1 MGRHG
6 VAISGKW
13 RARED
18 AAAALEGEEINVDAK
33 DSSSQTPLSWA
44 AQRGYR
50 AVVQLLLEKGADIMA
65 KECNGWTTLHRAA
78 ANGHKEIVQL
88 LLEKGADIEAK
99 NSNGWTA
106 VAGGGCERTRGGGAA
121 AAEERGQRRGGGWHW
136 TGNYN
141 LTEEFHTQAAVVL
154 SSSKLSEDSS
164 GFLVDRDLWGSARA
178 LVTGGILGILHW
190 RIAFDFLFVS
200 LPCGA
205 TTSRSN

>member
-1 MGRHG
+1 
-6 VAISGKW
+6 VAQLLLEKGADVIAKSVWGDMAW
-13 RARED
+13 RS
-18 AAAALEGEEINVDAK
+18 AANGGHERTLQLLLEGEEINVDAK
-33 DSSSQTPLSWA
+33 DSSSRTPLSWA
-44 AQRGYR
+44 AQRGYG

-106 VAGGGCERTRGGGAA
+106 VAGGGYKRTRGGGAA

-154 SSSKLSEDSS
+154 SSSKPSEDTS

-178 LVTGGILGILHW
+178 LRNWGNLGYSPLAH
-190 RIAFDFLFVS
+190 RL
-200 LPCGA
+200 
-205 TTSRSN
+205 